1 MKKHFQLIYVIG
13 NLFECSIYLDYLFK
27 ATRNVW
33 EMENNNE
40 ISVVQ
45 RLNQLSCVLSCEI
58 ILRQDEQNVT
68 LALYEDVKFMA
79 NRLDQ
84 VNADAVFGLTLAQVN
99 LAAVLSSPNIEF
111 LFEDELNRIDET
123 ELLCDNSRVYVVDK
137 LLQKENYSMASLIQ
151 VLTRPEI
158 WMSEISWRKGILQTE
173 FTSSPHLTVMKVIS
187 SIFSGTPQAYES
199 DYCLRQ
205 LVNDNCEIPDTC
217 VDMLIRN
224 DNSRGYPLAHRL
236 LFVKTALAVNCK
248 ENPRTNLSNLI
259 EDYCR
264 EIFQNL
270 IDLENFN
277 FPSISQD
284 LAMEQIVLCGM
295 EGYLEF
301 INGHYADLITSWR
314 NQYGCYSALNINQ
327 RKGKVRYKKST
338 NPMDYGC
345 DSHACGVAA
354 AALSLLIRGY
364 VENYLSPTHE
374 IND

>member
-1 MKKHFQLIYVIG
+1 M
-13 NLFECSIYLDYLFK
+13 
-27 ATRNVW
+27 NVW
-33 EMENNNE
+33 KS
-40 ISVVQ
+40 I
-45 RLNQLSCVLSCEI
+45 LLLFFFIIKLSQSFEFT
-58 ILRQDEQNVT
+58 DYNFNYPTFENVT

-284 LAMEQIVLCGM
+284 LAMEQS
-295 EGYLEF
+295 
-301 INGHYADLITSWR
+301 INS
-314 NQYGCYSALNINQ
+314 S
-327 RKGKVRYKKST
+327 
-338 NPMDYGC
+338 
-345 DSHACGVAA
+345 
-354 AALSLLIRGY
+354 
-364 VENYLSPTHE
+364 
-374 IND
+374 